1 MKDQMI
7 HTVLEHDRLTN
18 DILSTISFRDTKQA
32 LEYYH
37 KRVKWQAHNINSGV
51 VSIVMAT
58 RSMDEGE

>member
-7 HTVLEHDRLTN
+7 HTVLEHDRLTH
-18 DILSTISFRDTKQA
+18 DILSTITFSDTRDA

-37 KRVKWQAHNINSGV
+37 KRVKRQAHNINSGV